1 MKRSEQDQLLKEI
14 LAGDELS
21 DFRQA
26 SFEQGLVA
34 IRRQRRR
41 RRVVR
46 ACALASLP
54 FLLVLGILSRR
65 APWDKSAQDGAQS
78 QKNYPTGQAPES
90 PTRRIASANPPV
102 TAIPAPGAGSGDVK
116 FITEEE
122 LFALFPDRPLALI
135 GKPGKQQLVFLDKR
149 TAQGENR

>member
-26 SFEQGLVA
+26 SLEQGLVA

-41 RRVVR
+41 RRVGR

-54 FLLVLGILSRR
+54 FLLVLGIYIRR
-65 APWDKSAQDGAQS
+65 P
-78 QKNYPTGQAPES
+78 PES
-90 PTRRIASANPPV
+90 PTGRIASADPPV
-102 TAIPAPGAGSGDVK
+102 TAPPTARAGKSDIK
-116 FITEEE
+116 FIN
-122 LFALFPDRPLALI
+122 D
-135 GKPGKQQLVFLDKR
+135 
-149 TAQGENR
+149 